1 MEMSAIV
8 NPVIA
13 GVCKNCGES
22 TRGYYVALKNGKY
35 SHIFNCKREGESNG
49 L

>member
-1 MEMSAIV
+1 MSAIV
-8 NPVIA
+8 NPVIP

-22 TRGYYVALKNGKY
+22 TRGFYVALKNGKY